1 MADLKK
7 TIEILFEGNDQASR
21 KAADVLAQIKAM
33 ETQAK
38 ATTGGTDDL
47 EKSLDKVGKTGSGI
61 SAVNAALVTLAGS
74 LAFKAFVDAN
84 VAVEKFENGLRAV
97 QGTSVDVG
105 GQLTYV
111 RDMANRLGLDVQTT
125 ANSFVQLT
133 AATQGTALQG
143 RGTRDIF
150 EAISQ
155 AMGSLGKSSAETEG
169 AFLAITQIVSKGKV
183 TMEELRGQLGERLP
197 GAMQIAARSMGLT
210 TQEFEKLVEKGIK
223 AEDFLPR
230 FATELNRTFASA
242 SFDGYQANLNRLR
255 NSVDELLVQAGKTGL
270 FDALTGGVKIATEA
284 IQQGGVEFTFWNLA
298 YEATARLIRNGD
310 FEEFGRGITY
320 AENEAQKLSVTID
333 NGLNQ
338 SVAESTRLLRQQ
350 ADALK
355 SAFGSDQSDAET
367 ARLTRLNQGLVDS
380 AKAGV
385 ELDGL
390 LKRLGVDPKKT
401 TEAVEAL
408 ASDLEALATNPQ
420 SNGTLFAQAFEGAL
434 KRASSTDAVRLLGER
449 LATLFNDGKISAEAY
464 KEGLLDLEKAFGKV
478 DDSSKKSKDVADESA
493 KAIAKQAA
501 ETKKAEEAARQ
512 FAIEMEKLAS
522 NERIKLIE
530 SKVTLDVAQLEADTK
545 RVEAAFESINT
556 TIDSTGDVLGGLFSL
571 FKESDKLSFRDLFA
585 IEKQIN
591 DENRRR
597 DDALDLQK
605 RLTEAQI
612 EAMRAQTRRLE
623 KGLSLIQVDG
633 SGLQPH
639 LEAFMW
645 EILKAVQVRVNEDG
659 LEMLLGMG
667 IG

>member
-47 EKSLDKVGKTGSGI
+47 EKSLDKVGKTGAGI

-111 RDMANRLGLDVQTT
+111 RDMANRLGLDVQSTS
-125 ANSFVQLT
+125 NSFVQLT

-197 GAMQIAARSMGLT
+197 GAMQIAARAMGT
-210 TQEFEKLVEKGIK
+210 TTAEFEALVKKGIN
-223 AEDFLPR
+223 AEEFLPR
-230 FATELNRTFASA
+230 FASELNRTFAGA

-255 NSVDELLVQAGKTGL
+255 NSVEELLVQAGKTGL
-270 FDALTGGVKIATEA
+270 FDALTGGVKIASEA
-284 IQQGGVEFTFWNLA
+284 IQQGGVEFKFWNLA
-298 YEATARLIRNGD
+298 YDATARLIRNGD
-310 FEEFGRGITY
+310 FDEFGRGITY
-320 AENEAQKLSVTID
+320 AENEAQKLASTID
-333 NGLNQ
+333 SSLNQ

-350 ADALK
+350 AEALQ
-355 SAFGSDQSDAET
+355 SAMGSDQSDAET
-367 ARLTRLNQGLVDS
+367 ARLMRLNQGLVDS
-380 AKAGV
+380 ARAGV
-385 ELDGL
+385 ELDAL

-408 ASDLEALATNPQ
+408 ANDLEKLATSPQ
-420 SNGTLFAQAFEGAL
+420 SNGALFAQAFEGAL
-434 KRASSTDAVRLLGER
+434 KRAMSTDAVRVLGER
-449 LATLFNDGKISAEAY
+449 LATLFNDGKISAVAY
-464 KEGLLDLEKAFGKV
+464 KEGLADLESAFGRV
-478 DDSSKKSKDVADESA
+478 DDAGKKSKAAADEHA

-501 ETKKAEEAARQ
+501 ETKKAEENAQ
-512 FAIEMEKLAS
+512 KFALELEKLAS
-522 NERIKLIE
+522 NERIKNIE
-530 SKVTLDVAQLEADTK
+530 AKVRLNVAEVEADTK
-545 RVEAAFESINT
+545 RIEAAFESINT
-556 TIDSTGDVLGGLFSL
+556 TVDSTGDLLGDLFGLL
-571 FKESDKLSFRDLFA
+571 KDYDTLSFRATDV
-585 IEKQIN
+585 IQKQI
-591 DENRRR
+591 DLENARRQQ
-597 DDALDLQK
+597 ALDMQK
-605 RLTEAQI
+605 KLVEAQVSQL
-612 EAMRAQTRRLE
+612 RAQTRALE
-623 KGLSLIQVDG
+623 KGDSIIKVDG
-633 SGLQPH
+633 AGLQPH

-645 EILKAVQVRVNEDG
+645 EILRAIQVRVNQDG
-659 LEMLLGMG
+659 LQLLLGQ
-667 IG
+667 

>member
-47 EKSLDKVGKTGSGI
+47 EKSLDKVGKTGAGI

-74 LAFKAFVDAN
+74 LAFKAFIDAN

-105 GQLTYV
+105 GQLSYV

-143 RGTRDIF
+143 RGARDIF
-150 EAISQ
+150 EAISL

-183 TMEELRGQLGERLP
+183 TMEELSGQLGERLP
-197 GAMQIAARSMGLT
+197 GAMQIAARAMGVT
-210 TQEFEKLVEKGIK
+210 TGELAKMVEGGIK

-230 FATELNRTFASA
+230 FAAELNRTFAGA

-310 FEEFGRGITY
+310 FDEFGRGITY
-320 AENEAQKLSVTID
+320 AENEAQKLASTID
-333 NGLNQ
+333 SSLNQ

-350 ADALK
+350 AEALQ
-355 SAFGSDQSDAET
+355 SAMGSDQSDAET
-367 ARLTRLNQGLVDS
+367 ARLMRLNQGLVDS

-385 ELDGL
+385 ELDAL

-401 TEAVEAL
+401 TEAVDAL
-408 ASDLEALATNPQ
+408 ANDLEKLATSPQ
-420 SNGTLFAQAFEGAL
+420 SNGALFAQAFEGAL
-434 KRASSTDAVRLLGER
+434 KRAMSTDAVRVLGER
-449 LATLFNDGKISAEAY
+449 LATLFNDGKISAVAY
-464 KEGLLDLEKAFGKV
+464 KEGLADLESAFGRV
-478 DDSSKKSKDVADESA
+478 DDAGKKSKAAADDNA

-501 ETKKAEEAARQ
+501 ETKKAEENAQ
-512 FAIEMEKLAS
+512 KFALEMEKLAS
-522 NERIKLIE
+522 NERIKNIE
-530 SKVTLDVAQLEADTK
+530 AKVKLNVAEVEAQTK
-545 RVEAAFESINT
+545 RIEAAFESINT
-556 TIDSTGDVLGGLFSL
+556 TVDSTGDLLGDLFGLL
-571 FKESDKLSFRDLFA
+571 KDYDTLSFRATDV
-585 IEKQIN
+585 IQKQI
-591 DENRRR
+591 DLENSRRQQ
-597 DDALDLQK
+597 ALDMQK
-605 RLTEAQI
+605 KLVEAQV
-612 EAMRAQTRRLE
+612 EQLRAQTRAVERGDSVI
-623 KGLSLIQVDG
+623 KVDG
-633 SGLQPH
+633 AGLQPH
-639 LEAFMW
+639 LEAFMF
-645 EILKAVQVRVNEDG
+645 EILRQIQVRVNADG
-659 LEMLLGMG
+659 LKLLLGV
-667 IG
+667 

>member
-47 EKSLDKVGKTGSGI
+47 EKSLDKVGKTGAGI

-111 RDMANRLGLDVQTT
+111 RDMANRLGLDVQST

-197 GAMQIAARSMGLT
+197 GAMQIAARAMGT
-210 TQEFEKLVEKGIK
+210 TTAEFEALVKKGIN
-223 AEDFLPR
+223 AEEFLPR
-230 FATELNRTFASA
+230 FAAELNSTFAGA

-255 NSVDELLVQAGKTGL
+255 NSVDELLVQAGKAGL
-270 FDALTGGVKIATEA
+270 FDALTGGVKTVTEA
-284 IQQGGVEFTFWNLA
+284 VQQAGVETTFWGLA
-298 YEATARLIRNGD
+298 WDAAARLFRNGD
-310 FEEFGRGITY
+310 LDEFGRGITY
-320 AENEAQKLSVTID
+320 AENEAQKLSSTID
-333 NGLNQ
+333 GSLNQ
-338 SVAESTRLLRQQ
+338 SVAETNRLLV
-350 ADALK
+350 AAAKAAEDA
-355 SAFGSDQSDAET
+355 FNNDQSGAET
-367 ARLTRLNQGLVDS
+367 ARLMRFNEVLSDS
-380 AKAGV
+380 AKAAA
-385 ELDGL
+385 EYDAL
-390 LKRLGVDPKKT
+390 LKRLGLNPKNT
-401 TEAVEAL
+401 TEAVKKL
-408 ASDLEALATNPQ
+408 ADDLEALASNPQ

-434 KRASSTDAVRLLGER
+434 KRATSTEAVRLLGER
-449 LATLFNDGKISAEAY
+449 LATLFNDGKISADAY
-464 KEGLLDLEKAFGKV
+464 KEGLADLERAFGRV
-478 DDSSKKSKDVADESA
+478 DGSLKKSKDAADDNA

-501 ETKKAEEAARQ
+501 ETKKAEENAQ
-512 FAIEMEKLAS
+512 KFALEMEKLAS
-522 NERIKLIE
+522 NERIKNIE
-530 SKVTLDVAQLEADTK
+530 ATVRLNVADVEAQTK
-545 RVEAAFESINT
+545 RIEAAFESINT
-556 TIDSTGDVLGGLFSL
+556 TVNSTGDLLGDLFGLL
-571 FKESDKLSFRDLFA
+571 KDYDTLSFRATDV
-585 IEKQIN
+585 IQKQI
-591 DENRRR
+591 DLENSRRQQ
-597 DDALDLQK
+597 ALDMQK

-612 EAMRAQTRRLE
+612 AQIRAQTRALE
-623 KGLSLIQVDG
+623 KGDSIIKIDG
-633 SGLQPH
+633 AGLQPH

-645 EILKAVQVRVNEDG
+645 EILRTIQIRVNQDG
-659 LEMLLGMG
+659 LGMLLGQ
-667 IG
+667 

>member
-47 EKSLDKVGKTGSGI
+47 EKSLDKVGKTGAGI

-230 FATELNRTFASA
+230 FASELNRTFAGA
-242 SFDGYQANLNRLR
+242 SFDGYQSNLNRLR
-255 NSVDELLVQAGKTGL
+255 NSIDELLVQAGKAGL
-270 FDALTGGVKIATEA
+270 FDALTGGVKIVTEA
-284 IQQGGVEFTFWNLA
+284 VQQAGVETKFWGLA
-298 YEATARLIRNGD
+298 WDATARLFRNGD
-310 FEEFGRGITY
+310 LDEFGRGITY

-338 SVAESTRLLRQQ
+338 SVAETNRLLV
-350 ADALK
+350 AAAKATKDAFNNDIDAQNLL
-355 SAFGSDQSDAET
+355 AFDNAL
-367 ARLTRLNQGLVDS
+367 ADS
-380 AKAGV
+380 AKSAA
-385 ELDGL
+385 ELDAL

-401 TEAVEAL
+401 TEAVEKL
-408 ASDLEALATNPQ
+408 ADDLEALAANPQ

-434 KRASSTDAVRLLGER
+434 KRATSTEAVRLLGER
-449 LATLFNDGKISAEAY
+449 LATLFNDGKISADAY
-464 KEGLLDLEKAFGKV
+464 KEGLADLERAFGKV
-478 DDSSKKSKDVADESA
+478 DDSSKKSKEAADENA

-501 ETKKAEEAARQ
+501 ETKKAEENAQ
-512 FAIEMEKLAS
+512 KFALEMEKLAS
-522 NERIKLIE
+522 NERIKNIE
-530 SKVTLDVAQLEADTK
+530 AKVRLNVAEVEADTK
-545 RVEAAFESINT
+545 RIEAAFESINVT
-556 TIDSTGDVLGGLFSL
+556 VDSTGDLLGTLFGAL
-571 FKESDKLSFRDLFA
+571 KDYDTMSFRASGLL
-585 IEKQIN
+585 EKQIEL
-591 DENRRR
+591 ENQRRSE
-597 DDALDLQK
+597 ALAMQK
-605 RLTEAQI
+605 QLIEAQI
-612 EAMRAQTRRLE
+612 SNLRAQTRQYE
-623 KGLSLIQVDG
+623 KGDSLIKIDG
-633 SGLQPH
+633 AGLQPH
-639 LEAFMW
+639 LEGFMW
-645 EILKAVQVRVNEDG
+645 EILRQIQMRVNADG
-659 LEMLLGMG
+659 LKLLLGV
-667 IG
+667 